1 MARVEKYREA
11 VQQLIKQHAS
21 IKDKSEVESQI
32 IFDTE
37 HDDYQLVD
45 VGWHKRRRIYGCL
58 LHFDIK
64 DGKVWVQYN
73 GTEQL
78 VGEEL
83 VELGVLPS
91 DIVLGFHPP
100 YKRPYTGFATN

>member
-11 VQQLIKQHAS
+11 VQQLIKQYAS
-21 IKDKSEVESQI
+21 GKDESEIESQT

-37 HDDYQLVD
+37 HDHYQLVD
-45 VGWHKRRRIYGCL
+45 VGWHKKRRVYGCL

-73 GTEQL
+73 GTEHL

-91 DIVLGFHPP
+91 DIVLGFHPA